1 MRNGLET
8 VDVDAPSQRNNGNI
22 VIVPDE
28 DREQLEYEDMII
40 NKRRYRVPEK
50 IIKLDFW
57 EKLGYGTG

>member
-1 MRNGLET
+1 VRNGLET

-57 EKLGYGTG
+57 AKLGYGTG